1 MKKILFILLIII
13 LLPSVSFSGEY
24 LLLKGKNED
33 VCKTYLKNLN
43 SFPNW
48 PLMACERSFSEKIP
62 NLKGI
67 DWQPDYIEKD
77 RERVIL
83 DKDVWEKIFTFVD
96 SRNFPKKEPY
106 DYPGYGI
113 LTAEI
118 DIDNDGLME
127 TVYKSEK
134 FLCKSSKTY
143 AIHLVVYDRNKN
155 DIDMNKTKKVL
166 SSAIRDNVV
175 ISDGV
180 MFDAFTYKE
189 KTYFDMWDDRGFVND
204 PEKLTV
210 YLFKNNQVQEKCV
223 YKHRKKK
230 QGYSGDIRLNY

>member
-1 MKKILFILLIII
+1 MRNKITLILAVYIFIFPQICL
-13 LLPSVSFSGEY
+13 SGEY
-24 LLLKGKNED
+24 RILKGKKED
-33 VCKTYLKNLN
+33 VCRVYLKNLN

-48 PLMACERSFSEKIP
+48 PLMACERRFSEKIP
-62 NLKGI
+62 ELKGI
-67 DWQPDYIEKD
+67 EWQPDYIVKD

-83 DKDVWEKIFTFVD
+83 DKDVWEKIFTLVD

-113 LTAEI
+113 LKAEI

-143 AIHLVVYDRNKN
+143 AIHLIVYDKNKN
-155 DIDMNKTKKVL
+155 DIDMSETKQLL
-166 SSAIRDNVV
+166 SSAIRDNVI

-180 MFDAFTYKE
+180 MFDAFTYKG
-189 KTYFDMWDDRGFVND
+189 KTYFDMWSELRRTINE
-204 PEKLTV
+204 PETLTV
-210 YLFKNNQVQEKCV
+210 YLFDNNQVQEKCV
-223 YKHRKKK
+223 YKHSKK
-230 QGYSGDIRLNY
+230 